1 MTPETFDNSNP
12 LHPTPILQIH
22 GTADYVVPYNGEVW
36 TLPVDDV
43 LQYWVDYNNC
53 NTTPIITA
61 LPDIDPNDGSIVEYI
76 VYYGGDNSVS
86 VEHYKVIGGGHTWP
100 GSAFGGPGTN
110 YDIDASAEIW
120 KFFSKYDINGLIG
133 TTDIKVLVENDLK
146 LTIYP
151 NPTNS
156 YINIEI
162 NYTEP
167 LEYELFSPLGNKMLN
182 GVISSNNLQIDLS
195 RLSPNIYFLRVGNQC
210 LKILK
215 TE

>member
-1 MTPETFDNSNP
+1 
-12 LHPTPILQIH
+12 
-22 GTADYVVPYNGEVW
+22 
-36 TLPVDDV
+36 
-43 LQYWVDYNNC
+43 
-53 NTTPIITA
+53 
-61 LPDIDPNDGSIVEYI
+61 
-76 VYYGGDNSVS
+76 
-86 VEHYKVIGGGHTWP
+86 
-100 GSAFGGPGTN
+100 
-110 YDIDASAEIW
+110 
-120 KFFSKYDINGLIG
+120 
-133 TTDIKVLVENDLK
+133 

-167 LEYELFSPLGNKMLN
+167 IEYELFSPFGKRMLN

-195 RLSPNIYFLRVGNQC
+195 RLTPNIYFLRVSNQC